1 MYYRHSF
8 DVFIS
13 FVKQIEGAYKA
24 VLNTT
29 LLYVYAKQ
37 IINKELNRLKVIF
50 VEKKRT
56 AKWLAQQLGK
66 DAATISKWN
75 SNTSQPSLETLRK
88 IADLLEVDVRE
99 LLIPSR

>member
-1 MYYRHSF
+1 MME
-8 DVFIS
+8 
-13 FVKQIEGAYKA
+13 Q
-24 VLNTT
+24 
-29 LLYVYAKQ
+29 
-37 IINKELNRLKVIF
+37 NKELNRLKVVL

-56 AKWLAQQLGK
+56 AKWLAQELCK